1 MHELNRQIQL
11 ILRKASFLYSDS
23 TVRKKE
29 KQTFLTMKIDNDS
42 LLLRHDAG
50 NLNDETFPFLYD
62 INQYNLILRLWNYP
76 KFDHGI
82 LENDDCVSE
91 FLFKKKDDFTLG
103 EMLEI
108 PESIICYSGTK
119 VDGTKSFCMFLK
131 RFANPCRYSGMIS

>member
-50 NLNDETFPFLYD
+50 NLNDEIFLFLYD
-62 INQYNLILRLWNYP
+62 INQYNL
-76 KFDHGI
+76 F
-82 LENDDCVSE
+82 CVTGTIQNS
-91 FLFKKKDDFTLG
+91 TLA
-103 EMLEI
+103 
-108 PESIICYSGTK
+108 S
-119 VDGTKSFCMFLK
+119 
-131 RFANPCRYSGMIS
+131 